1 MPRYSKVTQLLS
13 DLVSIPS
20 INPSLFTDHTSLTG
34 EEEVAEYLA
43 AYTHG
48 LGVSIQRQAVL
59 PNRRNILFRLKPKG
73 RIKHLVMLTPHMDV

>member
-20 INPSLFTDHTSLTG
+20 VNPSLFTDQPSLTG
-34 EEEVAEYLA
+34 EEEVADYLA
-43 AYTHG
+43 SYTRG

-59 PNRRNILFRLKPKG
+59 PNRSNILFRLKPKG
-73 RIKHLVMLTPHMDV
+73 RIKHRVMLTPHMD